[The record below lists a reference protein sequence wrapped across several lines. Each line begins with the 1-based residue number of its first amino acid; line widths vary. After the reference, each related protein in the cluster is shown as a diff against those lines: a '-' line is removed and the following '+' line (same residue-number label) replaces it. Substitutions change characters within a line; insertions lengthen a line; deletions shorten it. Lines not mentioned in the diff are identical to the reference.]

1 MLFAA
6 CSDFEADYSN
16 LSDKS
21 IRFRVTSG
29 TESRSCA
36 SVGAQAMQH
45 PLVAKT
51 TDEGI
56 LYMHPIVQSTERMEQ
71 LQREAAA
78 SYTNPNGILKESRAA
93 ITTENLESIS
103 ITASRHVA
111 GALGITP
118 ADFIYNE
125 TATKNVAG
133 YWETATQYLWPDNSD
148 KLSFFAYAPVGGSG
162 ITLSAA
168 SRKGA
173 PAIDF
178 EVQSSVANNV
188 DLIAAAAFDC
198 TSQAQA
204 RNGVSLTFSHTLT
217 TVKFALASSLT
228 GTLKRVTI
236 KGLYTRGQYVFPS
249 AANTAG
255 AWDFS
260 GEDVSTYT
268 IDYTGVVP
276 SELSLFMLPH
286 NFGESASIEAVYNNG
301 SKDIT
306 LSVSLNGQQWTAGSS
321 FTYLLSDSEVYS
333 MKLGN
338 IFFPPLNDGLP
349 KKAYANGDKAGMY
362 VVDAQGH
369 IIADNVMLRYNGTSW
384 VNNGAMPYSAD
395 YDYYAYYPY
404 SNTGLANIAN
414 TPSGAKNMS
423 RSTVFDLMSSAEA
436 FFAPGIE
443 AWTPAEDQSTAA
455 SFTASDLHIAKGYLS
470 TTDVTGID
478 FIMGHAMGLVQI
490 ILGKK
495 DVGVQRYLSIDSDYK
510 WYDITAT
517 ATSAFS
523 GSNIPYKYNNTNYY
537 VWLKPGSSTTFSSSS
552 TETDAWK
559 ESLTYTNITAN
570 NYTSKTAYSKREPSS
585 ASATSYTLAVGDILY
600 SDGSLGKPNSLLSG
614 KSPVAIVFMATT
626 NASSPVTTTKD
637 RQANANWK
645 HGYAMALKNVHSSG
659 TTTGSYQWANSD
671 SDVSGIPNISGDTWQ
686 NRISDMDGYT
696 NTTYLNTSSF
706 PAGYAAKTTYAS
718 QTAAPSGT
726 SGWFLP
732 SSGQWYNILVNL
744 GGMAA
749 EPDNSYYWSGNSS
762 SNFTSK
768 ICATALNNKI
778 SVVGAGNYDAFFSNT
793 SSGEYYWSSS
803 EYSSSSAYDVGFHS
817 NGGMRFASNG
827 SKSGHDCVRAVLAF

>member
-6 CSDFEADYSN
+6 CSEFEADYSN

-71 LQREAAA
+71 LRKEA
-78 SYTNPNGILKESRAA
+78 SRAA

-103 ITASRHVA
+103 ITASRHAA

-133 YWETATQYLWPDNSD
+133 YWETATQYLWPANSD

-178 EVQSSVANNV
+178 EVQSSAANNV

-204 RNGVSLTFSHTLT
+204 RNGVPLTFSHTLT

-276 SELSLFMLPH
+276 SELSLFMIPQ
-286 NFGESASIEAVYNNG
+286 NFGENASIEAVYNNG

-338 IFFPPLNDGLP
+338 IFFPPLIYGQP

-384 VNNGAMPYSAD
+384 GNNGAMPYSAD
-395 YDYYAYYPY
+395 YDYYVYYPY

-414 TPSGAKNMS
+414 TPSAAKNMS

-478 FIMGHAMGLVQI
+478 FIMAHAMGLAHI
-490 ILGKK
+490 GLGTKNI
-495 DVGVQRYLSIDSDYK
+495 GEQQRYLSIDSNYK
-510 WYDITAT
+510 WYDIDIAVT

-523 GSNIPYKYNNTNYY
+523 GSNIPYKYNNTNYF

-559 ESLTYTNITAN
+559 ESLTYTNIAAN
-570 NYTSKTAYSKREPSS
+570 KYTSKTAYSKRESSS

-614 KSPVAIVFMATT
+614 KTPVAIVFMATT

-637 RQANANWK
+637 RTANSSWK

-659 TTTGSYQWANSD
+659 TTTGSYKWANSN
-671 SDVSGIPNISGDTWQ
+671 SDVSGIPNISDETWQ
-686 NRISDMDGYT
+686 TRSSDMDGYT
-696 NTTYLNTSSF
+696 YTTYLNSVDF
-706 PAGYAAKTTYAS
+706 PAGYVAKTTFAS
-718 QTAAPSGT
+718 QVAAPSGT

-732 SSGQWYNILVNL
+732 SSGQWYWILVNL
-744 GGMAA
+744 GGMSAT
-749 EPDNSYYWSGNSS
+749 PSYYWGWSS
-762 SNFTSK
+762 VSSTAASN
-768 ICATALNNKI
+768 LNTKLGK
-778 SVVGAGNYDAFFSNT
+778 VGSGNYDSFTNNGQSYWT
-793 SSGEYYWSSS
+793 SSENSSDK
-803 EYSSSSAYDVGFHS
+803 AYLVF
-817 NGGMRFASNG
+817 FASD
-827 SKSGHDCVRAVLAF
+827 GHMYFAYGPYTKTYGGRVRPVLAF

>member
-6 CSDFEADYSN
+6 CSEFEADYSN

-56 LYMHPIVQSTERMEQ
+56 LYLHPIVQSTERMEQ
-71 LQREAAA
+71 LRKEA
-78 SYTNPNGILKESRAA
+78 SRAA

-103 ITASRHVA
+103 ITASRHAA

-118 ADFIYNE
+118 ADFIYNK

-133 YWETATQYLWPDNSD
+133 YWETATQYLWPANSD

-178 EVQSSVANNV
+178 EVQSSAANNV

-198 TSQAQA
+198 TWQAQA
-204 RNGVSLTFSHTLT
+204 RNGVPLTFSHTLT

-260 GEDVSTYT
+260 GEEVSTYT

-276 SELSLFMLPH
+276 SELSLFMIPQ

-338 IFFPPLNDGLP
+338 IFFPPLYNGLP
-349 KKAYANGDKAGMY
+349 KKAYANGDKAGLY

-369 IIADNVMLRYNGTSW
+369 IIADNVMLRYNGSSW

-478 FIMGHAMGLVQI
+478 FMMGHAMGLAQI
-490 ILGKK
+490 SLGTKNI
-495 DVGVQRYLSIDSDYK
+495 GEQQRYLSIDSNYK
-510 WYDITAT
+510 WYDIDIAVT

-523 GSNIPYKYNNTNYY
+523 GSNIPYKYNNTNYF

-552 TETDAWK
+552 TEADAWK
-559 ESLTYTNITAN
+559 ESLTYTNIAAN
-570 NYTSKTAYSKREPSS
+570 KCTSKTAYSKRESSS

-600 SDGSLGKPNSLLSG
+600 SDGSLSKPNSLLSG
-614 KSPVAIVFMATT
+614 KTPVAIVFMATT

-637 RQANANWK
+637 RTANSSWK
-645 HGYAMALKNVHSSG
+645 HGYAMALKNVSG
-659 TTTGSYQWANSD
+659 GYKWANSN
-671 SDVSGIPNISGDTWQ
+671 SDVSGIPNISDETWQ
-686 NRISDMDGYT
+686 TRSSDMDGYT
-696 NTTYLNTSSF
+696 NTTYLNNSNY
-706 PAGYAAKTTYAS
+706 PAGYAAATTYAS
-718 QTAAPSGT
+718 QATAPTAS

-732 SSGQWYNILVNL
+732 SSGQWFWILRNL
-744 GGMAA
+744 GGMSAT
-749 EPDNSYYWSGNSS
+749 PDNALGWSNMSS
-762 SNFTSK
+762 TAASN
-768 ICATALNNKI
+768 LNTKLGKAG
-778 SVVGAGNYDAFFSNT
+778 SGNYDSFSNDG
-793 SSGEYYWSSS
+793 SSYWSSS
-803 EYSSSSAYDVGFHS
+803 ESSSANAYLVFFAKS
-817 NGGMRFASNG
+817 GGMNFAYDSG
-827 SKSGHDCVRAVLAF
+827 KSFVIRVRAVLAF

>member
-36 SVGAQAMQH
+36 SVGAQAMQN

-71 LQREAAA
+71 LRKEA
-78 SYTNPNGILKESRAA
+78 SRAA

-103 ITASRHVA
+103 ITASRHAA

-133 YWETATQYLWPDNSD
+133 YWETATQYLWPANSD

-178 EVQSSVANNV
+178 EVQSSAANNV

-204 RNGVSLTFSHTLT
+204 RNGVPLTFSHTLT

-228 GTLKRVTI
+228 GTLKCVTI

-276 SELSLFMLPH
+276 SELSLFMIPQ

-321 FTYLLSDSEVYS
+321 FTYLLSDSEAYS

-338 IFFPPLNDGLP
+338 IFFPPMTGQP
-349 KKAYANGDKAGMY
+349 KTAYANGDKAGMY

-395 YDYYAYYPY
+395 YDYYVYYPY

-478 FIMGHAMGLVQI
+478 FIMAHAMGLVQI

-523 GSNIPYKYNNTNYY
+523 GSNIPYKYNKTNYY

-570 NYTSKTAYSKREPSS
+570 NRTSKTAYSKREPSS

-614 KSPVAIVFMATT
+614 KTPVAIVFMATT

-637 RQANANWK
+637 RTANSSWK

-659 TTTGSYQWANSD
+659 TTTGRYQWANSS
-671 SDVSGIPNISGDTWQ
+671 SDVSGIPNLPQDTWQ
-686 NRISDMDGYT
+686 NRSSDMDGYT
-696 NTTYLNTSSF
+696 NTTYLNSADF

-732 SSGQWYNILVNL
+732 SSGQWYWILVNL
-744 GGMAA
+744 GGMSAT
-749 EPDNSYYWSGNSS
+749 PDNSWGWSNMNSTAV
-762 SNFTSK
+762 SN
-768 ICATALNNKI
+768 LNTILGKAG
-778 SVVGAGNYDAFFSNT
+778 SGNYDSFSNWW
-793 SSGEYYWSSS
+793 YWSSS
-803 EYSSSSAYDVGFHS
+803 DGGSVGAYGAYFDGNGNMYFAYGATDKLFSGF
-817 NGGMRFASNG
+817 
-827 SKSGHDCVRAVLAF
+827 VRPVLAF